1 MLYQEHGDHLQNT
14 SQKILAIGFSL
25 QIQCRCNAA
34 NFDTPAVA
42 SVIQFVPSLPH
53 ALTYVEKKMPHMGY
67 GRCGPPRKSQ
77 WPSACNRNTRRGRNQ
92 WFRPLPHGWWLMCS
106 HNCEQIEHHLDITWT
121 SLGHLFIDG
130 LVLPIH
136 LEVLDAL
143 GCHAVRIGIVQPGT
157 PEAVRAGSPRHRG
170 ST

>member
-1 MLYQEHGDHLQNT
+1 MPVQRGEL
-14 SQKILAIGFSL
+14 
-25 QIQCRCNAA
+25 
-34 NFDTPAVA
+34 DTPAVA

-67 GRCGPPRKSQ
+67 GRCGRHVNHSGLLPATEYKKRAKPMVS
-77 WPSACNRNTRRGRNQ
+77 PSS
-92 WFRPLPHGWWLMCS
+92 HGWWLMCS

-143 GCHAVRIGIVQPGT
+143 GCHAVRIGIVQRERRKLFEQDLLG
-157 PEAVRAGSPRHRG
+157 HRG